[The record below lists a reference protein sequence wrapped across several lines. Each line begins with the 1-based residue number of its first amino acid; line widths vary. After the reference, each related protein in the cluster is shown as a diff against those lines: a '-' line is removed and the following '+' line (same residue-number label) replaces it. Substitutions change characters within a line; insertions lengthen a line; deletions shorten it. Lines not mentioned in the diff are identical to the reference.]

1 MRHDPD
7 TFYLLWVPMALKQ
20 DESER
25 ERQSIRDDLLAN
37 TDEIVKILEQLN
49 AFFRDE
55 GEEWKPD

>member
-1 MRHDPD
+1 
-7 TFYLLWVPMALKQ
+7 MALKQ